1 MSYPWRRNQYLN
13 LNIECALTIGLIEVR
28 SDAQKCLTFRGCNSE
43 WPFILYFMAIKS
55 MELFYFFF
63 FLAKINSE
71 NIIVLSHMV
80 AHKSETFDHFTSD
93 QIDWQIFFYEF
104 IAKPNKYSHACVQHS
119 KWLN

>member
-1 MSYPWRRNQYLN
+1 MSHFS
-13 LNIECALTIGLIEVR
+13 GL
-28 SDAQKCLTFRGCNSE
+28 QFR
-43 WPFILYFMAIKS
+43 MAIHIVFYGNQVNGTV
-55 MELFYFFF
+55 LFLF

>member
-1 MSYPWRRNQYLN
+1 MLKNVSLFGVAIQNGHSYCILWQSSQWN
-13 LNIECALTIGLIEVR
+13 C
-28 SDAQKCLTFRGCNSE
+28 
-43 WPFILYFMAIKS
+43 FIS
-55 MELFYFFF
+55 F

-119 KWLN
+119 KWSN